1 VLQLGVYLQELA
13 SAATQPGC
21 VGISENARRYNPFIR
36 RVIPNGVDTTVFR
49 PDPQGKTP
57 EPSVLFV
64 GALEGRKR
72 GKLLMDWFARD
83 VRPRFPTATLSIVSP
98 PGPSAPGVSYH
109 TGVSTEELAAMYR
122 RAWVYATPSTYEGFG
137 LPYVEAMAC
146 GTPVVATPNP
156 GSREVLED
164 GRYARLVGDAEFGRA
179 VADLL
184 DDSDARRDLTERGL
198 QRAREFSAALMIDRY
213 EQLLFEVRAS
223 RSGAGNVS

>member
-1 VLQLGVYLQELA
+1 
-13 SAATQPGC
+13 
-21 VGISENARRYNPFIR
+21 
-36 RVIPNGVDTTVFR
+36 
-49 PDPQGKTP
+49 
-57 EPSVLFV
+57 
-64 GALEGRKR
+64 
-72 GKLLMDWFARD
+72 
-83 VRPRFPTATLSIVSP
+83 
-98 PGPSAPGVSYH
+98 
-109 TGVSTEELAAMYR
+109 VSTEELAAMYR